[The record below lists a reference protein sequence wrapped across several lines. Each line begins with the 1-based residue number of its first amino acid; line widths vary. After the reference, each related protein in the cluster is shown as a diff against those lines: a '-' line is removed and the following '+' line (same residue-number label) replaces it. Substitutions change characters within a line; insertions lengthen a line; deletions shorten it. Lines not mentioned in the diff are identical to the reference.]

1 MILNKILSNMLITMK
16 KILLSLAI
24 LGFITNLSANTV
36 SALAQ
41 ELNLYAGTKAS
52 VQWERI
58 FSSDRRMKRYGLDT
72 LDYNKLLKLK
82 HYLIKHSADSKQ
94 PVVPGL

>member
-1 MILNKILSNMLITMK
+1 MLVIMK
-16 KILLSLAI
+16 KILLSLA
-24 LGFITNLSANTV
+24 LLAFITNLSASTV
-36 SALAQ
+36 STLAQ

-58 FSSDRRMKRYGLDT
+58 FSSDRRLKRYGLDS
-72 LDYNKLLKLK
+72 LDYEKLVELKY
-82 HYLIKHSADSKQ
+82 YLIKHAADSKQ

>member
-1 MILNKILSNMLITMK
+1 MLITMK

-24 LGFITNLSANTV
+24 LAFITNLSANTV
-36 SALAQ
+36 STLAQ

-58 FSSDRRMKRYGLDT
+58 FSSDRRLKRHGLDS
-72 LDYNKLLKLK
+72 LDYEKLVELKY
-82 HYLIKHSADSKQ
+82 YLIKHAADSKQ